1 MTARGRVT
9 SFTPNLMAHIG
20 MSLEGTPIRARHRA
34 PAARAVAFLT
44 AIAVAAAG
52 GGPVSTPA
60 RAQDPA
66 LRGLPIIRDAEI
78 EQLLRDYAQ
87 PILRAAGLAQ
97 QNVRVVVLGDR
108 SFNAFVMDG
117 RHIFVN
123 AGALFDA
130 KTPNE
135 IIGVFAHETGHL
147 AGGHLQRLREQ
158 LAAAQTASI
167 VALLAGIGATVAGA
181 KSGASG
187 DIGAAAIMAPQSA
200 IMRSLLSYV
209 RTQEDQADHAGVKFL
224 NATGQSPRG
233 MVDLFKRLS
242 NEVLFN
248 SKYIDPYM
256 QTHPMPADRV
266 AALETLARSSPY
278 WERKDPPELQSRHD
292 LMRAKLSGFMERA
305 DTVARRYPPS
315 DQSLPARYARA
326 ISTFRNS
333 GLQQAIHQIDG
344 LIQAQPHNPYFYEL
358 KGQALLEGGHPAE
371 AVAPLRQAVQLSH
384 NTPLIEIMLA
394 QALNATNNPKLA
406 EEAVTLLRAA
416 IPREPDSPDAYSQLA
431 MAYGRKGDLA
441 NADLASAQ
449 AAFSRGDLK
458 TARQLASRAK
468 TRLPI
473 GSPAWVRA
481 DDIVNVKPPNIKAGV
496 Q

>member
-1 MTARGRVT
+1 
-9 SFTPNLMAHIG
+9 MA
-20 MSLEGTPIRARHRA
+20 
-34 PAARAVAFLT
+34 
-44 AIAVAAAG
+44 
-52 GGPVSTPA
+52 PA
-60 RAQDPA
+60 RAQEAA
-66 LRGLPIIRDAEI
+66 LRGMPIVRDAEI

-87 PILRAAGLAQ
+87 PILQAAGLGK

-117 RHIFVN
+117 RHIFIN

-147 AGGHLQRLREQ
+147 AGGHLMKLREQ
-158 LAAAQTASI
+158 LASAQTASI
-167 VALLAGIGATVAGA
+167 IALLAGIGAAVAGA
-181 KSGASG
+181 KSGSG
-187 DIGAAAIMAPQSA
+187 GNIGTAAILAPQAAIMRTVLA
-200 IMRSLLSYV
+200 YV

-233 MVDLFKRLS
+233 MVELFTRLS

-248 SKYIDPYM
+248 SRYIDPYM

-266 AALETLARSSPY
+266 AALETLARASPY
-278 WERKDPPELQSRHD
+278 WDRKDSPELQLRHD
-292 LMRAKLSGFMERA
+292 LMRAKLAGFLERP
-305 DTVARRYPPS
+305 DTVARRYPLG
-315 DQSLPARYARA
+315 DHSLPARYARA
-326 ISTFRNS
+326 ISTYRHAD
-333 GLQQAIHQIDG
+333 LRQALAQIDE
-344 LIQAQPHNPYFYEL
+344 LIQAQPNNPYFYEL

-384 NTPLIEIMLA
+384 NTPLIEILLA
-394 QALNATNNPKLA
+394 QALNATNNPKFA
-406 EEAVTLLRAA
+406 EEAVGLLRTA
-416 IPREPDSPDAYSQLA
+416 ISREPESPEAFSQLA

-449 AAFSRGDLK
+449 AAFTRGDVK

-481 DDIVNVKPPNIKAGV
+481 DDIVNVKPSNSNAGI

>member
-1 MTARGRVT
+1 
-9 SFTPNLMAHIG
+9 
-20 MSLEGTPIRARHRA
+20 MSLDGTPIRTRHRA
-34 PAARAVAFLT
+34 PAARAIAVLT
-44 AIAVAAAG
+44 AIALCASG
-52 GGPVSTPA
+52 GGPAVAPA
-60 RAQDPA
+60 RAQEAA
-66 LRGLPIIRDAEI
+66 LRGLPVVRDAEI

-87 PILRAAGLAQ
+87 PILQAAGLAK

-158 LAAAQTASI
+158 LASAQTASI
-167 VALLAGIGATVAGA
+167 IALLAGVGAAVAGA
-181 KSGASG
+181 KSGAGG
-187 DIGAAAIMAPQSA
+187 DIGTAAIMAPQAA
-200 IMRSLLSYV
+200 IMRTVLAYV

-233 MVDLFKRLS
+233 MVELFKRLS

-248 SKYIDPYM
+248 SRYIDPYM

-266 AALETLARSSPY
+266 AALETIARASPY
-278 WERKDPPELQSRHD
+278 WDRKDSPELQLRHD
-292 LMRAKLSGFMERA
+292 LMRAKLAGFLERA
-305 DTVARRYPPS
+305 DTVARRYPLG
-315 DQSLPARYARA
+315 DHSLPARYARA
-326 ISTFRNS
+326 ISTYRH
-333 GLQQAIHQIDG
+333 GDLRQALVQIDE
-344 LIQAQPHNPYFYEL
+344 LIQAQPNNPYFYEL
-358 KGQALLEGGHPAE
+358 KGQALVEGGHPAE
-371 AVAPLRQAVQLSH
+371 AVAPLRQAAQLSH
-384 NTPLIEIMLA
+384 NTPLIEILLA

-406 EEAVTLLRAA
+406 EEAVGLLRTA
-416 IPREPDSPDAYSQLA
+416 ISREPESPDAYSQLA

-449 AAFSRGDLK
+449 AAFTRGDVK

-481 DDIVNVKPPNIKAGV
+481 DDIVNVKPPSSNAGIR
-496 Q
+496 

>member
-1 MTARGRVT
+1 
-9 SFTPNLMAHIG
+9 
-20 MSLEGTPIRARHRA
+20 MSLNGTTIRTRRRA
-34 PAARAVAFLT
+34 PAARAIAFLT
-44 AIAVAAAG
+44 AIAVGAAG
-52 GGPVSTPA
+52 GGPAVAPA
-60 RAQDPA
+60 RAQDA
-66 LRGLPIIRDAEI
+66 ETRGMPVIRDAEI

-87 PILRAAGLAQ
+87 PILHAAGLAK

-123 AGALFDA
+123 AGTLFDA

-135 IIGVFAHETGHL
+135 VVGVFAHETGHL

-158 LAAAQTASI
+158 LASAQTASI
-167 VALLAGIGATVAGA
+167 IALLAGIGAAVAGA
-181 KSGASG
+181 RSGAAG

-200 IMRSLLSYV
+200 ILRSMLSYV

-224 NATGQSPRG
+224 NATGQSPKG

-248 SKYIDPYM
+248 SRYIDPYM

-266 AALETLARSSPY
+266 AALETLARASPY
-278 WERKDPPELQSRHD
+278 WDRKDPPELVLRHE
-292 LMRAKLSGFMERA
+292 LMRAKLSGFLERP
-305 DTVARRYPPS
+305 DTIARRYPVS
-315 DQSLPARYARA
+315 DHNLPARYARA
-326 ISTFRNS
+326 ISTYLHSDLR
-333 GLQQAIHQIDG
+333 QALAQMDG
-344 LIQAQPHNPYFYEL
+344 LIQAQPNNPYFYEL
-358 KGQALLEGGHPAE
+358 KGQALLEGGHASE

-384 NTPLIEIMLA
+384 SNPLMEILLA

-406 EEAVTLLRAA
+406 EDAVALLRTA
-416 IPREPDSPDAYSQLA
+416 IVREPEAPQAYSQLA

-449 AAFSRGDLK
+449 AAFARGDLK
-458 TARQLASRAK
+458 TARQLATRAK

-481 DDIVNVKPPNIKAGV
+481 DDIVNVKPNANAKV

>member
-1 MTARGRVT
+1 
-9 SFTPNLMAHIG
+9 
-20 MSLEGTPIRARHRA
+20 MSLNGTPIRTRRRA
-34 PAARAVAFLT
+34 PAARAIAFLT
-44 AIAVAAAG
+44 AIAVGAAG
-52 GGPVSTPA
+52 GGPAVAPA
-60 RAQDPA
+60 RAQDA
-66 LRGLPIIRDAEI
+66 ATRGMPVIRDAEI

-87 PILRAAGLAQ
+87 PILHAAGLAK

-123 AGALFDA
+123 AGTLFDA

-135 IIGVFAHETGHL
+135 VIGVFAHETGHL

-158 LAAAQTASI
+158 LASAQTASI
-167 VALLAGIGATVAGA
+167 IALLAGIGAAVAGA
-181 KSGASG
+181 RSGAAG

-200 IMRSLLSYV
+200 IMRSMLSYV

-224 NATGQSPRG
+224 NATGQSPKG
-233 MVDLFKRLS
+233 MVELFKRLS

-248 SKYIDPYM
+248 SRYIDPYM

-266 AALETLARSSPY
+266 AALETLARASPY
-278 WERKDPPELQSRHD
+278 WDRKDPPELALRHE
-292 LMRAKLSGFMERA
+292 LMRAKLSGFLERP
-305 DTVARRYPPS
+305 DTIARRYPAS
-315 DQSLPARYARA
+315 DHSLPARYARA
-326 ISTFRNS
+326 ISTYLHSDLR
-333 GLQQAIHQIDG
+333 QALAQIDG
-344 LIQAQPHNPYFYEL
+344 LIQAQPNNPYFYEL
-358 KGQALLEGGHPAE
+358 KGQALLEGGHASE

-384 NTPLIEIMLA
+384 SNPLIEILLA

-406 EEAVTLLRAA
+406 EEAVALLRTA
-416 IPREPDSPDAYSQLA
+416 IVREPEAPQAYSQLA
-431 MAYGRKGDLA
+431 VAYGRKGDLA

-449 AAFSRGDLK
+449 AAFARGDLK
-458 TARQLASRAK
+458 TARQLATRAK

-473 GSPAWVRA
+473 GSPAWVQA
-481 DDIVNVKPPNIKAGV
+481 DDIVNVKPNANAKV